1 MPMKELFATIMVV
14 TAAAVAFIGS
24 VIAGAMHI

>member
-1 MPMKELFATIMVV
+1 MPMKELFATIMVM

-24 VIAGAMHI
+24 VIAGSTGI